1 MSTSS
6 PQAFIVL
13 ARIRIKPGCVD
24 DYIAMSK
31 ATDDLVQKNEPGTAH
46 HTFVADPEDPLS
58 FTWSEAFINDD
69 AFLVHLNAPH
79 IAEYFRQ
86 HEQLGD
92 SFSLEFYG
100 TIGKKSL
107 EAMQQSGIQFKVYAT
122 TCGFSRLS

>member
-69 AFLVHLNAPH
+69 AFLAHLNAPH

-107 EAMQQSGIQFKVYAT
+107 EAMQQSGIQFKVNAT